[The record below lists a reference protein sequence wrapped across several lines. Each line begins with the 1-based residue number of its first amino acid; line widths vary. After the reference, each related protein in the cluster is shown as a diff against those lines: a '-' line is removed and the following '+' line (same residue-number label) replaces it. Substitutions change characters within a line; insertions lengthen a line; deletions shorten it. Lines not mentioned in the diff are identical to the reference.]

1 MDFCI
6 CQPVNRISQI
16 SYPNTLLCDM
26 ILAIL
31 LAFQIMSTTSN
42 ILTSLLSVHFIYED
56 IKKWTLYRMRHLTA
70 SNDPSIHPH

>member
-1 MDFCI
+1 MDFYI

-26 ILAIL
+26 ILAFF

-42 ILTSLLSVHFIYED
+42 ILTSLLFVHFIYED
-56 IKKWTLYRMRHLTA
+56 IQKMDL
-70 SNDPSIHPH
+70 I

>member
-6 CQPVNRISQI
+6 CQPVNRISEI

-31 LAFQIMSTTSN
+31 LAFQIVSTTSN

-56 IKKWTLYRMRHLTA
+56 IKKWIRDIWLHQMIYL
-70 SNDPSIHPH
+70 SIPH